1 MNKIT
6 IYIAYH
12 YYIYSTLCC
21 SGERTKQYSTHIIY
35 LRPLKIDLKKDM
47 THKTD
52 LITEVSYQIIC
63 TIISNLQDLT
73 KSRKVSAKKKKKD
86 GHDEGL
92 QEKELDE
99 QLRQPG
105 LQEYRAKRS
114 PAVKGFLAIQGGT
127 PISNKLPSLVQNRFL
142 SFHVHRLAQKMT
154 KKLSREPL
162 RNEFF

>member
-73 KSRKVSAKKKKKD
+73 KSRKFSTMKKKTVMTTVFKRKSWMSSYGSQD
-86 GHDEGL
+86 CRNTELRGHL
-92 QEKELDE
+92 L
-99 QLRQPG
+99 
-105 LQEYRAKRS
+105 
-114 PAVKGFLAIQGGT
+114 
-127 PISNKLPSLVQNRFL
+127 
-142 SFHVHRLAQKMT
+142 
-154 KKLSREPL
+154 
-162 RNEFF
+162 